1 MTIQYSF
8 IPGHPFMCH
17 LECDLCLVL
26 VKNLNFIELFAG
38 CGGLSLGLKS
48 MGLRLVIANE
58 LSPMAAETYAY
69 NFFDEDLSSQSTQS
83 KSQRQTL
90 WISSAYPPSEF
101 SKRLRENPFNFPKIE
116 EGFSDLPND
125 GDLDGKLLIG
135 NICEL
140 NKWIQQ
146 NPTALKKIRSS
157 FGRGE
162 IDLISGGPPCQ
173 SFSMAGLREKDS
185 DKNSLPWEFATF
197 AELVKPKLILLENVS
212 GILRPFKS
220 DDGKRYFAW
229 FEIAK
234 AFVQIGYIPL
244 CLHVNAKFV
253 GVPQNRPR
261 FVLLGIRIDL
271 HERMQKNFNS
281 SEQTL
286 LNRSI
291 EFFYK
296 ERSNTRVD
304 LSDLQCWDLST
315 TKNKGFIK
323 ETFLNPLISQE
334 QTISV
339 KESIDD
345 LRSNS
350 KFDSKFKL
358 HLTSTFK
365 KTIKHKP
372 IANHEFRKNS
382 PLVMRRFRIYQI
394 LNKVSPNSK
403 KEIVAVIKSIS
414 SNVSKETWQD
424 VRNFSFQISPTV
436 DKKFISK
443 SEFVNFI
450 SKHKTK
456 KRTQKALV
464 ADQPAPAALSI
475 PDDACHYHS
484 SELRTLSV
492 REMAR
497 IQSFPDHFEFR
508 SKITTGGKMRRFEV
522 PQYTQVGNAVPPLLG
537 RALGQVA
544 LNLLKKIT
552 PNT

>member
-1 MTIQYSF
+1 MI
-8 IPGHPFMCH
+8 HRH
-17 LECDLCLVL
+17 LESNLCIVL
-26 VKNLNFIELFAG
+26 EQKLNFIELFAG

-48 MGLRLVIANE
+48 SGLKLVMANE

-69 NFFDEDLSSQSTQS
+69 NFFDEDLSSKGMQA
-83 KSQRQTL
+83 KSQRNTL
-90 WISSAYPPSEF
+90 WISSAYPPSELNN
-101 SKRLRENPFNFPKIE
+101 RLRENPFNFPKIE
-116 EGFSDLPND
+116 DGFSELPKN
-125 GDLDGKLLIG
+125 GDLDGKLLVG

-140 NKWIQQ
+140 NKWIKQ

-197 AELVKPKLILLENVS
+197 AKLVKPKLILLENVS

-220 DDGKRYFAW
+220 DDGNKYFAW

-234 AFVQIGYIPL
+234 AFTKIGYIPL

-261 FVLLGIRIDL
+261 FILLGIRSDVLKILQTKFNTSEHALFKSSIKFFNKERANLFVGLADL
-271 HERMQKNFNS
+271 H
-281 SEQTL
+281 
-286 LNRSI
+286 
-291 EFFYK
+291 
-296 ERSNTRVD
+296 
-304 LSDLQCWDLST
+304 CWDASST
-315 TKNKGFIK
+315 KDKSFFK
-323 ETFLNPLISQE
+323 DTFLHPLVSQE
-334 QTISV
+334 KSV
-339 KESIDD
+339 SVEESIDD

-350 KFDSKFKL
+350 VFDSKFNI

-372 IANHEFRKNS
+372 LANHEFRTNS
-382 PLVMRRFRIYQI
+382 PLVKRRFRIYQI
-394 LNKVSPNSK
+394 LNQLSLNSK
-403 KEIVAVIKSIS
+403 KEILAALKGKVSNIS
-414 SNVSKETWQD
+414 DKTWLEVKIYD
-424 VRNFSFQISPTV
+424 FQISERGAE
-436 DKKFISK
+436 KFKSK
-443 SEFVNFI
+443 LDFLNFI
-450 SKHKTK
+450 STHKTK

-464 ADQPAPAALSI
+464 ANQPAPAALSI
-475 PDDACHYHS
+475 PDDACHYHQ

-508 SKITTGGKMRRFEV
+508 SKVTTGGKMRRYEV

-537 RALGQVA
+537 RALGKVA
-544 LNLLKKIT
+544 LNLLSQFSNGSSKKL
-552 PNT
+552 N